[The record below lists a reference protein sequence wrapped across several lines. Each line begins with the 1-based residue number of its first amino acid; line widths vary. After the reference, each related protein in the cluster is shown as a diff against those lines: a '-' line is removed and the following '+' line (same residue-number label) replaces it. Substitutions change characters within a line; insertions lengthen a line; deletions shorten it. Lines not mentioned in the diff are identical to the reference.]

1 MGSPQRASQA
11 LVEVKVLTHIREHDP
26 HNDKGTV
33 RTLNHFYFRSH
44 LCIVFE
50 LLSIN
55 LYEFI
60 KNNNFKGVS
69 LQLIKRFAVQLLN
82 TLRFLRKMRILHCDL
97 KPENIL
103 LCECVMLATHAASLC
118 SLAALANPPSMLP
131 RIHITCP
138 KPASTPRPSLSP

>member
-1 MGSPQRASQA
+1 MRQASQRTGEAAAFVTLSPRDLCAAPTLSARVVAAPQA

-26 HNDKGTV
+26 HNDKNTV

-82 TLRFLRKMRILHCDL
+82 MLRFLRKMRILHCDL

-103 LCECVMLATHAASLC
+103 LCECV
-118 SLAALANPPSMLP
+118 
-131 RIHITCP
+131 
-138 KPASTPRPSLSP
+138 TPVTRT